1 MRAAPILAIVQV
13 LITLVLLDACAQD
26 SNHANHFE
34 KSSTGVVISPDEGAA
49 KKVRLEILSPKVIRV
64 TAFPSESTQ
73 LQPSL
78 MAVGQ
83 AGSSVPFSVVEANGT
98 VSVKTDDVLAEVSL
112 ATGRISFRDSQGRVV
127 LSELADGRHFTPVN
141 VEGGQF
147 FSIRQQFES
156 PGDEAFYGLGQ
167 HQNGQMNY
175 KGGNVELAQHNM
187 DVAIPFL
194 VSSRNYGLL
203 WDNNSITRF
212 GDPREWQP
220 LQQTLKLYD
229 AEGKEGGLTARYYD
243 ADGKLRLTRV
253 DSKLDYQY
261 GPRSPDN
268 YPAELAKLPRQKVVW
283 EGKIEARTSGQHT
296 FALYASDYHKL
307 YIDGR
312 LVLDAW
318 RQNWNPWYRNFTL
331 DMQAGAPRAIRI
343 EWDRTSGYLSL
354 KHRDPLPADEQ
365 NGLSLFSEVGH
376 AIDYYFIAGANLDEV
391 IGGYR
396 FVTGKSVLLPRWA
409 YGFWQSRE
417 RYKTQDEVL
426 GVVKE
431 YRKRGIPLD
440 NIVQDWFY
448 WKEDSWGSHQFDP
461 KRYPD
466 PQGLLEQ
473 LHAQHARLMI
483 SVWPKFY
490 PATEHF
496 KELDAKGY
504 IYKRNLQKQE
514 KDWVG
519 TGYGSSFYDPYSA
532 DARRVFWGQVQDSLG
547 KLGIDAWWLDASEPD
562 IQSNIDPE
570 ERKLRMGP
578 TAMGPGGEFFNS
590 YPLIHA
596 QGVYEGFRA
605 ARPDQRAFILT
616 RSAFAGLQRYAAATW
631 SGDVASRWSDLH
643 DQISAGVNFSLSGLP
658 NWTFDIGGFALE
670 TRYEKP
676 AAQDL
681 QEWLELNTRWFQFGA
696 FVPLFRS
703 HGQMPYREIYNLGSS
718 SSEAYQ
724 TLVSYDKLRYRLLP
738 YIYTLAAQTYHNNYT
753 MMRGLI
759 MDFPLDPNVRNIA
772 DQYMFG
778 PALLV
783 SPVYEYGARS
793 RDVYLPADTD
803 WYDFY
808 TAQKVTGGA
817 HVSAPAPLARI
828 PLYVRAGSIVP
839 IGPEIQYTDEKP
851 GAPITLYV
859 YTGRD
864 GAFTLYEDAG
874 TDYGY
879 EKGAFATIPMSYD
892 ESHGELRLGPRTGA
906 FPGMVSKR
914 TFNVRWIS
922 ADTHDAANFAATPDQ
937 TVEYSGS
944 ELTIH
949 RRGAP

>member
-1 MRAAPILAIVQV
+1 MRVAPFFAIAPVILA
-13 LITLVLLDACAQD
+13 LLDSCARD
-26 SNHANHFE
+26 VKHTDHFV
-34 KSSTGVVISPDEGAA
+34 KSRTGVMISLGEGAA
-49 KKVRLEILSPKVIRV
+49 KKVRLEVLAPKIIRV
-64 TAFPSESTQ
+64 TAFPSDSTQ

-78 MAVGQ
+78 MAVAHPDGN
-83 AGSSVPFSVVEANGT
+83 VPFSVAETNGT
-98 VSVKTDDVLAEVSL
+98 VFVKTDDVVADVSL
-112 ATGRISFRDSQGRVV
+112 ATGRISFRDSRGRVV
-127 LSELADGRHFTPVN
+127 LTELAGGRHFTPVK
-141 VEGGQF
+141 VQGEPF
-147 FSIRQQFES
+147 YSIRQQFES
-156 PGDEAFYGLGQ
+156 PEDEAFYGLGQ

-175 KGGNVELAQHNM
+175 KGANVELAQHNM
-187 DVAIPFL
+187 DVAIPF
-194 VSSRNYGLL
+194 VASSRNYGLL

-220 LQQTLKLYD
+220 LHQTLKLYD
-229 AEGKEGGLTARYYD
+229 ADGKEGGLTARYYD
-243 ADGKLRLTRV
+243 DSGKLRLTRI
-253 DSKLDYQY
+253 DSELDYQY
-261 GPRSPDN
+261 GPKSPDK
-268 YPAELAKLPRQKVVW
+268 YPVELAKLPRQKVVW
-283 EGKIEARTSGQHT
+283 EGKIEARTSGRHT

-307 YIDGR
+307 YVDGQ

-318 RQNWNPWYRNFTL
+318 RQNWNPWYRNFAL
-331 DMQAGAPRAIRI
+331 DMQAGTPRIIRI

-376 AIDYYFIAGANLDEV
+376 AIDYYFIAGANMDEV

-409 YGFWQSRE
+409 YGFWQSRQ
-417 RYKTQDEVL
+417 RYKTQDEML

-461 KRYPD
+461 ERYPD
-466 PQGLLEQ
+466 PHGLLER

-496 KELDAKGY
+496 KELDSKGY
-504 IYKRNLQKQE
+504 IYKRNLQMQQ

-519 TGYGSSFYDPYSA
+519 AGYRSSFYDPYSS
-532 DARRVFWGQVQDSLG
+532 DARHMFWSQVEENLGQ
-547 KLGIDAWWLDASEPD
+547 LGIDAWWLDASEPD
-562 IQSNIDPE
+562 VQSNIDPE
-570 ERKLRMGP
+570 ERKLRMEP
-578 TAMGPGGEFFNS
+578 TAMGRGFFNS
-590 YPLIHA
+590 YPLMHA
-596 QGVYEGFRA
+596 QGVYEGFRGSH
-605 ARPDQRAFILT
+605 PDRRAFILT
-616 RSAFAGLQRYAAATW
+616 RSAFPGLQRYAAATW

-643 DQISAGVNFSLSGLP
+643 DQISAGINFSLSGLP
-658 NWTFDIGGFALE
+658 NWSFDIGGFALE

-676 AAQDL
+676 AANDL
-681 QEWLELNTRWFQFGA
+681 REWLELNTRWFQFGA

-703 HGQMPYREIYNLGSS
+703 HGEMPNREIYNLGSS
-718 SSEAYQ
+718 SPETYE

-753 MMRGLI
+753 IMRGLI

-778 PALLV
+778 PSLLV
-783 SPVYEYGARS
+783 SPVYQYGARN
-793 RDVYLPADTD
+793 RDVYLPAEAD

-808 TAQKVTGGA
+808 TAEKLVGGA

-828 PLYVRAGSIVP
+828 PLYVRAGSILP
-839 IGPEIQYTDEKP
+839 IGPEIQYADEKP
-851 GAPITLYV
+851 DAPITLYV
-859 YTGRD
+859 YTGRN

-879 EKGAFATIPMSYD
+879 EKGAFATIRMSYD
-892 ESHGELRLGPRTGA
+892 ESRGELTLGPRTGA
-906 FPGMVSKR
+906 FPGMVSRR

-922 ADTHDAANFAATPDQ
+922 AGTHDAANFAAKPDQ
-937 TVEYSGS
+937 AVEYSGAQ
-944 ELTIH
+944 IVI
-949 RRGAP
+949 RRSAP

>member
-1 MRAAPILAIVQV
+1 MRAARLFAFAPVIL
-13 LITLVLLDACAQD
+13 LLHSCARD
-26 SNHANHFE
+26 VKHTEHFV
-34 KSSTGVVISPDEGAA
+34 KSPTGVGILLGEGAA
-49 KKVRLEILSPKVIRV
+49 KKVRLEVLAPKIIRLP
-64 TAFPSESTQ
+64 ACPSDSTQ

-78 MAVGQ
+78 MAVAHADGN
-83 AGSSVPFSVVEANGT
+83 VPFSEAETNGT
-98 VSVKTDDVLAEVSL
+98 VFVKTDDVVADVSL
-112 ATGRISFRDSQGRVV
+112 ATGRISFRDSRGRVL
-127 LSELADGRHFTPVN
+127 LSELAGGRHFTAVQ
-141 VEGGQF
+141 VQGRQF

-187 DVAIPFL
+187 DVAIPF
-194 VSSRNYGLL
+194 VASSRNYGLL

-229 AEGKEGGLTARYYD
+229 ADGKEGGLTARYYD
-243 ADGKLRLTRV
+243 DSGKLRLTRV
-253 DSKLDYQY
+253 DSELDYQY
-261 GPRSPDN
+261 GPKSPDK

-283 EGKIEARTSGQHT
+283 EGKIEARTSGRHT

-307 YIDGR
+307 YVDGQ

-318 RQNWNPWYRNFTL
+318 RQNWNPWYRNFAL
-331 DMQAGAPRAIRI
+331 DMQAGTPRVIRI
-343 EWDRTSGYLSL
+343 EWNRTSGYLSL

-365 NGLSLFSEVGH
+365 SGLSLFSEVGH
-376 AIDYYFIAGANLDEV
+376 AIDYYFIAGASMDEV

-396 FVTGKSVLLPRWA
+396 FLTGKSVLLPRWA
-409 YGFWQSRE
+409 YGFWQSRQ
-417 RYKTQDEVL
+417 RYKTQDEML

-461 KRYPD
+461 GRYPD
-466 PQGLLEQ
+466 PQALIEQ
-473 LHAQHARLMI
+473 LHTQHARLMI

-496 KELDAKGY
+496 KELDSKGY
-504 IYKRNLQKQE
+504 IYKRNLQMEQ

-519 TGYGSSFYDPYSA
+519 AGYRSSFYDPYSS
-532 DARRVFWGQVQDSLG
+532 DARRMVWSQVEENLG

-562 IQSNIDPE
+562 VQSNIDPE

-590 YPLIHA
+590 YPLMHA

-605 ARPDQRAFILT
+605 AHPDRRAFILT
-616 RSAFAGLQRYAAATW
+616 RSAFPGLQRYAAATW

-643 DQISAGVNFSLSGLP
+643 DQISAGINFALSGLP

-676 AAQDL
+676 AAEDL
-681 QEWLELNTRWFQFGA
+681 REWLEVKTRWLQFGA

-718 SSEAYQ
+718 SSEVYE
-724 TLVSYDKLRYRLLP
+724 TLVFYDKLRYRLLP

-759 MDFPLDPNVRNIA
+759 MDFPLDPSVRNIA

-793 RDVYLPADTD
+793 RDVYLPAETD

-808 TAQKVTGGA
+808 TAEKLVGGA

-828 PLYVRAGSIVP
+828 PLYVRAGSIIP
-839 IGPEIQYTDEKP
+839 IGPEIQYADEKP
-851 GAPITLYV
+851 DAPITLYV
-859 YTGRD
+859 YTGRN

-879 EKGAFATIPMSYD
+879 EKGEFATIRMSYD
-892 ESHGELRLGPRTGA
+892 ESRGELTLGPRTPAVRGI
-906 FPGMVSKR
+906 VSSR
-914 TFNVRWIS
+914 TC
-922 ADTHDAANFAATPDQ
+922 T
-937 TVEYSGS
+937 
-944 ELTIH
+944 
-949 RRGAP
+949 

>member
-1 MRAAPILAIVQV
+1 MRVAHLLATVPVIIV
-13 LITLVLLDACAQD
+13 LALLGACGRD
-26 SNHANHFE
+26 LKHADHFV
-34 KSSTGVVISPDEGAA
+34 KSPTGVVISLGEGTA
-49 KKVRLEILSPKVIRV
+49 KTVRLKILAPNIIRV
-64 TAFPSESTQ
+64 TAFPSE
-73 LQPSL
+73 LIKLPASL
-78 MAVGQ
+78 MAVGHPD
-83 AGSSVPFSVVEANGT
+83 GTVPFDVVERDGT
-98 VSVKTDDVLAEVSL
+98 VFVKTQGVLAEVSL
-112 ATGRISFRDSQGRVV
+112 ASGRILFRDAQGRVV
-127 LSELADGRHFTPVN
+127 LSELAGGRHFTPVT
-141 VEGGQF
+141 VQGEQLY
-147 FSIRQQFES
+147 SIRQQFES
-156 PGDEAFYGLGQ
+156 PPDEALYGLGQ

-175 KGGNVELAQHNM
+175 KGQDVELAQHNM

-194 VSSRNYGLL
+194 ASSRNYGLL
-203 WDNNSITRF
+203 WNNNSITRF

-220 LQQTLKLYD
+220 LAQTLKLYD
-229 AEGKEGGLTARYYD
+229 ADGKEGGLTAHYYD
-243 ADGKLRLTRV
+243 GGGKLLLTRIE
-253 DSKLDYQY
+253 SELDYQY
-261 GPRSPDN
+261 GPKSPDK
-268 YPAELAKLPRQKVVW
+268 YPADLAKLPHQKVVW
-283 EGKIEARTSGQHT
+283 EGKIEAPTSGRHT

-318 RQNWNPWYRNFTL
+318 RQSWNPWYRNFAL
-331 DMQAGAPRAIRI
+331 DMQAGVSRSIRI
-343 EWDRTSGYLSL
+343 EWDRTTGYLSL
-354 KHRDPLPADEQ
+354 KHRDPPPAGEQ
-365 NGLSLFSEVGH
+365 NGLSLFSEAGH
-376 AIDYYFIAGANLDEV
+376 AIDYYFITGANMDEV

-396 FVTGKSVLLPRWA
+396 FVTGKSALLPRWA

-417 RYKTQDEVL
+417 RYTSQNELL

-431 YRKRGIPLD
+431 YRKRAIPLD

-461 KRYPD
+461 QRYPD
-466 PQGLLEQ
+466 PQGLVDQ

-490 PATEHF
+490 PSTGNF

-504 IYKRNLQKQE
+504 IYKRNLEEQA

-519 TGYGSSFYDPYSA
+519 LGFLSSFYDPYSP
-532 DARRVFWGQVQDSLG
+532 DARRMFWGQVEENLG

-562 IQSNIDPE
+562 VQSNIDPE

-590 YPLIHA
+590 YPLLHA
-596 QGVYEGFRA
+596 QGVYAGFRA
-605 ARPDQRAFILT
+605 AHPDRRAFILT
-616 RSAFAGLQRYAAATW
+616 RSGFPGLQRYAAATW
-631 SGDVASRWSDLH
+631 SGDVASRWSDMR

-676 AAQDL
+676 TATDL
-681 QEWLELNTRWFQFGA
+681 REWLELNTRWFQFGA

-718 SSEAYQ
+718 SPATYE
-724 TLVSYDKLRYRLLP
+724 TLVFYDKLRYRLLP
-738 YIYTLAAQTYHNNYT
+738 YIYTLAAQTYHNDYT
-753 MMRGLI
+753 IMRGLI
-759 MDFPLDPNVRNIA
+759 MDFPLDPQVRNIA

-783 SPVYEYGARS
+783 SPVYEYGATN

-808 TAQKVTGGA
+808 TAEKLKGGA
-817 HVSAPAPLARI
+817 HVTARAPLERI
-828 PLYVRAGSIVP
+828 PLYVRAGSIIP

-851 GAPITLYV
+851 DAPITLYV

-879 EKGAFATIPMSYD
+879 ENGAFATIRMSYD
-892 ESHGELRLGPRTGA
+892 DSIGALTLGPRAGA

-922 ADTHDAANFAATPDQ
+922 ADTHDPANFTTRPDQ
-937 TVEYSGS
+937 TVEYSGAA
-944 ELTIH
+944 LVI
-949 RRGAP
+949 RRGRE

>member
-1 MRAAPILAIVQV
+1 MRIAPLLFIIIALG
-13 LITLVLLDACAQD
+13 LLDACGQEPRHTD
-26 SNHANHFE
+26 HFV
-34 KSSTGVVISPDEGAA
+34 KSGAGVEVVLREGGA
-49 KKVRLEILSPKVIRV
+49 KKVRLEILTPRIIRV
-64 TAFPSESTQ
+64 TAFPSESAQ

-78 MAVGQ
+78 MAVGH
-83 AGSSVPFSVVEANGT
+83 ADGTVPFTVAEANDT
-98 VSVKTDDVLAEVSL
+98 VVVKTSDVLAEVSL
-112 ATGRISFRDSQGRVV
+112 ATGRILFRDSQGRVL
-127 LSELADGRHFTPVN
+127 LSELAGGRHFTPVQ
-141 VEGGQF
+141 VRGAQF
-147 FSIRQQFES
+147 YSLRQQFES
-156 PGDEAFYGLGQ
+156 PPDEAFYGLGQ

-175 KGGNVELAQHNM
+175 KGQDVELAQHNM

-220 LQQTLKLYD
+220 LHQTLKLYD
-229 AEGKEGGLTARYYD
+229 ADGKEGGLTAHYYD
-243 ADGKLRLTRV
+243 DSGKLRLTRIEGEP
-253 DSKLDYQY
+253 DYQY
-261 GPRSPDN
+261 GPKSPDN

-283 EGKIEARTSGQHT
+283 EGKIEAQASGRHT

-318 RQNWNPWYRNFTL
+318 RQSWNPWYRNFAI
-331 DMQAGAPRAIRI
+331 DMQAGVPREIRI

-376 AIDYYFIAGANLDEV
+376 AIDYYFIAGANMDEV

-396 FVTGKSVLLPRWA
+396 LVTGKSVLLPRWA
-409 YGFWQSRE
+409 YGFWQSRQ
-417 RYKTQDEVL
+417 RYQTQDEML

-466 PQGLLEQ
+466 PPGLLQQ
-473 LHAQHARLMI
+473 LHAQHAQLMI

-490 PATEHF
+490 PGTDHF
-496 KELDAKGY
+496 RELDSKGY
-504 IYKRNLQKQE
+504 IYKRNLEKQQ

-519 TGYGSSFYDPYSA
+519 SGYESSFYDPYSA
-532 DARRVFWGQVQDSLG
+532 DARHLFWKQVEENLG
-547 KLGIDAWWLDASEPD
+547 RLGIDGWWLDASEPD
-562 IQSNIDPE
+562 VQSNIDPE

-590 YPLIHA
+590 YPLMHA
-596 QGVYEGFRA
+596 QGVYEGLRA
-605 ARPDQRAFILT
+605 SHPDRRAFILT
-616 RSAFAGLQRYAAATW
+616 RSAFPGLQRYAAATW

-643 DQISAGVNFSLSGLP
+643 DQISAGINFSLSGLP
-658 NWTFDIGGFALE
+658 NWSFDIGGFALE
-670 TRYEKP
+670 KRYEKP
-676 AAQDL
+676 AAKDL
-681 QEWLELNTRWFQFGA
+681 REWLELNTRWFELGA

-703 HGQMPYREIYNLGSS
+703 HGEMPYREIYNLGSS
-718 SSEAYQ
+718 SPETYE
-724 TLVSYDKLRYRLLP
+724 TLVFYDKLRYRLMP
-738 YIYTLAAQTYHNNYT
+738 YIYTLAAQTYHNSYT
-753 MMRGLI
+753 IMRGLV
-759 MDFPLDPNVRNIA
+759 MDFPLDLNVRNVA

-778 PALLV
+778 PAFLV
-783 SPVYEYGARS
+783 NPVYEYGARN
-793 RDVYLPADTD
+793 RDVYLPAGTS

-808 TAQKVTGGA
+808 SAEKLVGGA
-817 HVSAPAPLARI
+817 HINAPAPLARV
-828 PLYVRAGSIVP
+828 PLYVRAGSIIP
-839 IGPEIQYTDEKP
+839 IGPEIQYTDEKRD
-851 GAPITLYV
+851 APITLYV
-859 YTGRD
+859 YTGAN
-864 GAFTLYEDAG
+864 GTFTLYDDAG

-892 ESHGELRLGPRTGA
+892 EGRGELTLGPRAGA
-906 FPGMVSKR
+906 FPGMVAAR

-922 ADTHDAANFAATPDQ
+922 AGTRDAANFAAKPDQ
-937 TVEYSGS
+937 TVEYSGAQVV
-944 ELTIH
+944 I
-949 RRGAP
+949 RRGAAQ